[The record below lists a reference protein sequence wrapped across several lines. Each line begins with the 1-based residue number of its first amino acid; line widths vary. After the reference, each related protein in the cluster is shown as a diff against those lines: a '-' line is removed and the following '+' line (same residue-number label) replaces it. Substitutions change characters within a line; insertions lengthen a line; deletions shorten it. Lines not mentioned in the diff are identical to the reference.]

1 MKLPSKLE
9 ACTRAVCT
17 RFRFGDFVVR
27 GAAELEE
34 KLKYQNTPQN

>member
-1 MKLPSKLE
+1 MMLPSKLE
-9 ACTRAVCT
+9 ACT

-27 GAAELEE
+27 GAAEVEE